1 MDVILCAER
10 VLLLLVIGNT
20 FIQEAKTHISS
31 KLELYKL
38 RSREI
43 LSLLQVRYEGHWTCT
58 WAFHIF
64 RYLRYTQELW
74 EQTSLLLLVSILM
87 NLTFQIIMCYCGNA
101 KWKYF
106 TVLNMIFF
114 FFSDRI
120 CECWKTDDSAET
132 WRCLSC
138 RTNKLSAGFCV
149 CGCFFFFLWVCLFY
163 FCFCFLLITAW
174 CKQEAKRELVHLMET
189 ICSSQ
194 PKWEK
199 VHYSRVATSAKQ
211 SN

>member
-114 FFSDRI
+114 FSQT
-120 CECWKTDDSAET
+120 EYVNVE
-132 WRCLSC
+132 
-138 RTNKLSAGFCV
+138 KLMIQLKHEDAFHVEQISYLLVFV
-149 CGCFFFFLWVCLFY
+149 FVVVFFFLWVCLFY

-174 CKQEAKRELVHLMET
+174 CKQEAKRELVRLMET

>member
-87 NLTFQIIMCYCGNA
+87 NLTFQIIMCNCGNA

-114 FFSDRI
+114 FSQT
-120 CECWKTDDSAET
+120 EYVNVE
-132 WRCLSC
+132 
-138 RTNKLSAGFCV
+138 KLMIQLKHEDAFHVEQISYLLVFV
-149 CGCFFFFLWVCLFY
+149 FVVVCFFFVGLFVLFLFLFSSNNCLVQARSKTGTGASNGNN
-163 FCFCFLLITAW
+163 LL
-174 CKQEAKRELVHLMET
+174 L
-189 ICSSQ
+189 
-194 PKWEK
+194 
-199 VHYSRVATSAKQ
+199 SAQVRKGPLF
-211 SN
+211 

>member
-149 CGCFFFFLWVCLFY
+149 CGCFFFFVGLFVLFLFLFSSNNCLVQARSKTGTGASNGNN
-163 FCFCFLLITAW
+163 LL
-174 CKQEAKRELVHLMET
+174 L
-189 ICSSQ
+189 
-194 PKWEK
+194 
-199 VHYSRVATSAKQ
+199 SAQVRKGPLF
-211 SN
+211 